1 LENLNNYL
9 KPYNC
14 EVPLDLGAKGSC
26 FIGGNVAT
34 HAGGKYFIKY
44 GPLRGNIL
52 GMECVLANGTLLDL
66 GSEIKKDNTGFDL
79 KQLFIGSEGLLG
91 IFAVK
96 ILRNNHK
103 TEYSLPED
111 RKTQKTVPPQNLF
124 LPKCALYTQSF

>member
-1 LENLNNYL
+1 
-9 KPYNC
+9 
-14 EVPLDLGAKGSC
+14 
-26 FIGGNVAT
+26 
-34 HAGGKYFIKY
+34 
-44 GPLRGNIL
+44 
-52 GMECVLANGTLLDL
+52 MECVLANGTLLDL